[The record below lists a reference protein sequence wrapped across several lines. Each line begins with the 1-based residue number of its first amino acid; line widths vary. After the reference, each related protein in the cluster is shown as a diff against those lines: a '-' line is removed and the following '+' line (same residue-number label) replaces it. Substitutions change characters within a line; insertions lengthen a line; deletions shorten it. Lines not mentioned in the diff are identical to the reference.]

1 MFNMIGGVGVRM
13 RVLRIV
19 GENGGWRIDT
29 SLEHEIFITLRIR
42 HNDKDRKNNAM
53 SL

>member
-1 MFNMIGGVGVRM
+1 MFDMISGVG
-13 RVLRIV
+13 IA
-19 GENGGWRIDT
+19 GENGGWRGRWVDT
-29 SLEHEIFITLRIR
+29 ALEFEIFITLRIR